1 MRYFE
6 AGLHSLFDLKK
17 STLHIFYLFFAL
29 CCIQYTHGQTLQING
44 TTENDQQ
51 VIDATNYK
59 KSHENIK
66 SIVDELTSLQKAFFT
81 IGYFDATYSKLEKV
95 SDSIYQSTFNL
106 NTKYTSL
113 EINYDRSMVD
123 ESLLNAFNL
132 QRTDSTFTITP
143 ENVTPFLEAIVAN
156 FQNTGNPFAEVQ
168 LENIRKKEQTIIA
181 DLNITIINKRRLD
194 KVIIKGY
201 EKFPK
206 AYAKNYLR
214 LTSKVFNKDEITKQ
228 TKRIDQLP
236 FARQIKDP
244 EILFAKDST
253 ILYVYI
259 EKVKSNFF
267 DGFIGFNSDED
278 TGNLKLNGYL
288 DLKLMNNLNAGEQFN
303 LLWKNDGNGQTK
315 FLADLRVPYIFNSP
329 VGINAG
335 LDIFRRDSLF
345 NIVNVKLNAFY
356 QINPNNQLHVG
367 ILQTESNNLSE
378 DEANTTIDDYTSF
391 FTTAAYTFTK
401 RNDALSIFPVKMFAG
416 LEAQLG
422 TRTNDGEKNEQS
434 KFSFTGNYLWELN
447 NRNFIYFNNTSEALI
462 SNQYLTNEKFRL
474 GGIQSIRGFNE
485 NSLEATLYSTINT
498 EYRYIL
504 SRNSYVHSIIDFT
517 YLQDDLTDTDVK
529 LYGFGFGLGI
539 RSKSGLLKIN
549 YAVGKTDNTAIKLSE
564 SKVHISLSTSF

>member
-1 MRYFE
+1 
-6 AGLHSLFDLKK
+6 LF
-17 STLHIFYLFFAL
+17 LFCFSFASS
-29 CCIQYTHGQTLQING
+29 QTLNVKGYTANEQQI
-44 TTENDQQ
+44 
-51 VIDATNYK
+51 VDAISYK
-59 KSHENIK
+59 KTHENIK
-66 SIVDELTSLQKAFFT
+66 SIVDELTSLQKEFFN
-81 IGYFDATYSKLEKV
+81 IGYFDASYSELIKTN
-95 SDSIYQSTFNL
+95 DSTYQSTFKL

-113 EINYDRSMVD
+113 KISYAKDKID
-123 ESLLNAFNL
+123 ESLLGIFSLNY
-132 QRTDSTFTITP
+132 TDTHLNIAP
-143 ENVTPFLEAIVAN
+143 ENLTPFLEALVEN

-168 LENIRKKEQTIIA
+168 LKNIKKQDQIVLA
-181 DLNITIINKRRLD
+181 DLDIQVIEKRRLD
-194 KVIIKGY
+194 KIIIKGY

-206 AYAKNYLR
+206 SYTKHYLR
-214 LTSKVFNKDEITKQ
+214 LTSKVFNKEEITTQ

-244 EILFAKDST
+244 ELLFTKDST

-288 DLKLMNNLNAGEQFN
+288 DLKLTNNLNVGEQFN
-303 LLWKNDGNGQTK
+303 ILWKNDGNKQTK
-315 FLADLRVPYIFNSP
+315 FLADLKIPYVFNSP
-329 VGINAG
+329 IGINAA
-335 LDIFRRDSLF
+335 LDIFKRDSLF
-345 NIVNVKLNAFY
+345 TTVNTTFETFY
-356 QINPNNQLHVG
+356 QINQNNQVHLG
-367 ILQTESNNLSE
+367 IQQTESNNLL
-378 DEANTTIDDYTSF
+378 DDTANTAIDDYKSF
-391 FTTAAYTFTK
+391 FTTAGYTFAK
-401 RNDALSIFPVKMFAG
+401 RNTNYSIFQDKTIISIEG
-416 LEAQLG
+416 QLG
-422 TRTNDGEKNEQS
+422 TRKNDSEKNEQT

-447 NRNFIYFNNTSEALI
+447 NRNFIYVNNTSEALI
-462 SNQYLTNEKFRL
+462 SDTYLTNEKLRL

-517 YLQDDLTDTDVK
+517 YLQDDLTQTDAK

-549 YAVGKTDNTAIKLSE
+549 YAVGKTDNSSVKLSE

>member
-1 MRYFE
+1 M
-6 AGLHSLFDLKK
+6 KK
-17 STLHIFYLFFAL
+17 STPHIFFVFFALFFAL
-29 CCIQYTHGQTLQING
+29 FANGQTLQING
-44 TTENDQQ
+44 KTASEQE

-66 SIVDELTSLQKAFFT
+66 SIVDELASLQKAFFNV
-81 IGYFDATYSKLEKV
+81 GYFDATYSKLEKV
-95 SDSIYQSTFNL
+95 TDSVYQSTFSL
-106 NTKYTSL
+106 NKKYTSL
-113 EINYDRSMVD
+113 NINYNRDNLD
-123 ESLLNAFNL
+123 ESLLKVFNL
-132 QRTDSTFTITP
+132 QYTDSTLTITP
-143 ENVTPFLEAIVAN
+143 ENLPPFLEAIVEN

-168 LENIRKKEQTIIA
+168 LQNIRKEQETIFA
-181 DLNITIINKRRLD
+181 DLTIKVTEKRRLD

-206 AYAKNYLR
+206 SFTKNYLR
-214 LTSKVFNKDEITKQ
+214 LTSNTFNKEEITKQ
-228 TKRIDQLP
+228 TKRINELS
-236 FARQIKDP
+236 FARQLKDP
-244 EILFAKDST
+244 EILFTKDST

-267 DGFIGFNSDED
+267 DGFIGFNSEEE

-303 LLWKNDGNGQTK
+303 ILWKNDGNGQTK
-315 FLADLRVPYIFNSP
+315 FLADLRIPYIFNSP

-345 NIVNVKLNAFY
+345 NIVNTKLNAFY
-356 QINPNNQLHVG
+356 QINQNNQVHVG
-367 ILQTESNNLSE
+367 IQQTESNNLLE
-378 DEANTTIDDYTSF
+378 DASLNTTIDDYTSF
-391 FTTAAYTFTK
+391 FTTAGYTFTK
-401 RNDALSIFPVKMFAG
+401 RNDAFSIFPRKMFVSFEG
-416 LEAQLG
+416 QVG
-422 TRTNDGEKNEQS
+422 TRKNDAESNEQT
-434 KFSFTGNYLWELN
+434 KFSFHGNYLWELN
-447 NRNFIYFNNTSEALI
+447 NRNFIYVNNTSEALI

-517 YLQDDLTDTDVK
+517 YLQDDLIQNDVK

-539 RSKSGLLKIN
+539 RSRSGLLKIN
-549 YAVGKTDNTAIKLSE
+549 YAVGRTDNAPIRLSE

>member
-1 MRYFE
+1 M
-6 AGLHSLFDLKK
+6 KK
-17 STLHIFYLFFAL
+17 STLHISLLLFILFCSL
-29 CCIQYTHGQTLQING
+29 FVSGQTLQING
-44 TTENDQQ
+44 NTADAQQ
-51 VIDATNYK
+51 IINATNYK

-66 SIVDELTSLQKAFFT
+66 SIADELISLQKAFFN
-81 IGYFDATYSKLEKV
+81 IGYFDASYSKLEKV
-95 SDSIYQSTFNL
+95 NDSIYQSTFSL

-113 EINYDRSMVD
+113 TINYNSDNLD
-123 ESLLNAFNL
+123 ESLLKAFNL
-132 QRTDSTFTITP
+132 IYTDSTFTISP
-143 ENVTPFLEAIVAN
+143 EDLTPFLEAIVEN

-168 LENIRKKEQTIIA
+168 LKNIIKDKQTIVA
-181 DLNITIINKRRLD
+181 DLDIKVIEKRSLD
-194 KVIIKGY
+194 KIIIKGY

-206 AYAKNYLR
+206 SYTKHYLR
-214 LTSKVFNKDEITKQ
+214 LTSNVFNKDEITKQ
-228 TKRIDQLP
+228 TKRIDQLA

-244 EILFAKDST
+244 ELLFTKDST
-253 ILYVYI
+253 TLYVYI

-267 DGFIGFNSDED
+267 DGFLGFNSDEE

-288 DLKLMNNLNAGEQFN
+288 DLKLINNLNAGEQFTV
-303 LLWKNDGNGQTK
+303 LWKNDGNGQTK
-315 FLADLRVPYIFNSP
+315 FLADLKIPYVFNSP
-329 VGINAG
+329 IGINAG

-345 NIVNVKLNAFY
+345 NIVNTKLNTFY
-356 QINPNNQLHVG
+356 QINQNNQVHAG
-367 ILQTESNNLSE
+367 ILQTESNNLLE
-378 DEANTTIDDYTSF
+378 DNTNTNIDDYKSF
-391 FTTAAYTFTK
+391 FTTAGYTFSK
-401 RNDALSIFPVKMFAG
+401 RNNNYSIFPNKIYAS

-422 TRTNDGEKNEQS
+422 SRTNNREKNEQT

-447 NRNFIYFNNTSEALI
+447 DRNFFYINNTSEALI
-462 SNQYLTNEKFRL
+462 SDQYLTNEKFRL

-517 YLQDDLTDTDVK
+517 YLQDDLTGTDVK

-549 YAVGKTDNTAIKLSE
+549 YAVGKTDDSTIKLSE

>member
-1 MRYFE
+1 M
-6 AGLHSLFDLKK
+6 KK
-17 STLHIFYLFFAL
+17 STLHILLLFFAL
-29 CCIQYTHGQTLQING
+29 FCTFSVSGQTLQING
-44 TTENDQQ
+44 NSDDEQQ

-59 KSHENIK
+59 RSHENIK
-66 SIVDELTSLQKAFFT
+66 SVVDELASLQKALFAV
-81 IGYFDATYSKLEKV
+81 GYFDASYTKLEKV
-95 SDSIYQSTFNL
+95 SDSVYQSTFSL

-113 EINYDRSMVD
+113 NITYNSDTLD
-123 ESLLNAFNL
+123 ESLLKVFNL
-132 QRTDSTFTITP
+132 QYTDSTFIITP
-143 ENVTPFLEAIVAN
+143 ENLTPFLEAIVAN

-168 LENIRKKEQTIIA
+168 LQNILKLKNEQTIKA
-181 DLNITIINKRRLD
+181 DLGIVVIEKRRLD

-206 AYAKNYLR
+206 SYTKNYLR
-214 LTSKVFNKDEITKQ
+214 FTSKVFNKEEITKQ
-228 TKRIDQLP
+228 AKRIDQLP
-236 FARQIKDP
+236 FARQLKDP
-244 EILFAKDST
+244 EILFTKDST

-315 FLADLRVPYIFNSP
+315 FLADLRIPYIFNSP
-329 VGINAG
+329 IGINAG

-345 NIVNVKLNAFY
+345 NIVNTKLNTFY
-356 QINPNNQLHVG
+356 QINQNNQVHVG
-367 ILQTESNNLSE
+367 IQQTESNNLLE
-378 DEANTTIDDYTSF
+378 NDINPTIDDYTSF
-391 FTTAAYTFTK
+391 FTTAGYTFTK
-401 RNDALSIFPVKMFAG
+401 RNNAFSIFPSKVFVG

-422 TRTNDGEKNEQS
+422 TRTNDAERNEQT

-447 NRNFIYFNNTSEALI
+447 NRNFIYVNNTSEALI
-462 SNQYLTNEKFRL
+462 SDQYLTNEKFRL

-517 YLQDDLTDTDVK
+517 YLQDELTQTDAK

-549 YAVGKTDNTAIKLSE
+549 YAVGKVDNAAIKLSE
-564 SKVHISLSTSF
+564 SKVHISLATSF